1 MLNPDNSAGEF
12 GGLIQ
17 WFSGVPKGLSQIL
30 VIRTLFL
37 YTILMQD
44 SIAPRLAKWP
54 FFVANAALLI
64 LALFTVRQFRHP
76 IGAAEVFACLACVTL
91 GAFFSIWPYI
101 LEYRL
106 AAKLVE
112 SSALT
117 SLSSVISQ
125 VQNLDQVAARVDGA
139 TAKWTS
145 VQESADKTARSAND
159 IAKKMADEVKAFN
172 EFLAQAND
180 GEKATLRLEVEKL
193 RRMENDWVQVLI
205 RILDHVHAINRA
217 AAQSGL
223 PNVVEQLSRFQNA
236 CHDAARRVGLVPFS
250 AAPDEKFDA
259 QRHQV
264 ISGQPKPADGALVDE
279 TMANG
284 YTFQGRLLRPA
295 MVRVRAENESVK
307 HPSLAPTNTETATE
321 SAQNQLPLV

>member
-1 MLNPDNSAGEF
+1 MA
-12 GGLIQ
+12 
-17 WFSGVPKGLSQIL
+17 LSQFL
-30 VIRTLFL
+30 VIYVLFL
-37 YTILMQD
+37 YSILMKD
-44 SIAPRLAKWP
+44 SIAPSLAKSP
-54 FFVANAALLI
+54 FFVANAVLLT

-112 SSALT
+112 SKALT

-125 VQNLDQVAARVDGA
+125 VQNIEQVAARVDGA
-139 TAKWTS
+139 TAKWTT

-172 EFLAQAND
+172 EFLVKTND
-180 GEKATLRLEVEKL
+180 GEKATLRLEVDKL
-193 RRMENDWVQVLI
+193 RRVENDWVQVLV

-223 PNVVEQLSRFQNA
+223 PNVVEQLGRFQNA
-236 CHDAARRVGLVPFS
+236 CHDAARRVGLVPFA

-264 ISGQPKPADGALVDE
+264 VSGQPKPAEGALVDE

-295 MVRVRAENESVK
+295 MVRVRANSEGGNNPGLSE
-307 HPSLAPTNTETATE
+307 TNTETATA
-321 SAQNQLPLV
+321 STQNQLPLG

>member
-1 MLNPDNSAGEF
+1 LVGTE
-12 GGLIQ
+12 
-17 WFSGVPKGLSQIL
+17 LSQIL
-30 VIRTLFL
+30 VIHVLFL

-54 FFVANAALLI
+54 FFVANAVLLA

-117 SLSSVISQ
+117 SLSSVISK
-125 VQNLDQVAARVDGA
+125 VQNLEQVATRIDGA
-139 TAKWTS
+139 TSQWTS
-145 VQESADKTARSAND
+145 VQESADKTARKASE
-159 IAKKMADEVKAFN
+159 IAQKMSDEVKAFN
-172 EFLAQAND
+172 EFVAKAND
-180 GEKATLRLEVEKL
+180 SEKAGMRLEVDKL
-193 RRMENDWVQVLI
+193 RRAENDWLQVLV

-217 AAQSGL
+217 AAQSGQ
-223 PNVVEQLSRFQNA
+223 PNVVEQLSRFQIA
-236 CHDAARRVGLVPFS
+236 CHDAARRVGLTPFT
-250 AAPDEKFDA
+250 AAADEKFDA

-264 ISGQPKPADGALVDE
+264 INGQPKPADGALVDE
-279 TMANG
+279 TVASG
-284 YTFQGRLLRPA
+284 YNFQGRLLRPA
-295 MVRVRAENESVK
+295 MVRIRPENTSRSNPSVAETS
-307 HPSLAPTNTETATE
+307 TETATA
-321 SAQNQLPLV
+321 SAQNQLPLG